1 MGAYFYRVVRHGPSH
16 LKRYYVKE
24 NPSVNPSAYSSLTM
38 PFSLRLFALV
48 SAVLLNFI
56 TLNPV
61 YAAGIVG
68 NGSAGSCTDAAFTR
82 ALSKGGTVT
91 FKCGSTAKT
100 ILIGSEKTISA
111 NTVID
116 GGNLIILSG
125 GNSKRLFNVKPG
137 IRFTVNNLTLANG
150 HTAGQGAAI
159 NSSGYLNMLTV
170 YHCKFV
176 NNIATQ
182 LGEAGGGAIYSA
194 LGTLTVNNSTFT
206 GNKASIGG
214 AIRILNSNLTV
225 TASTFTGNK
234 AVDSRLGNGGAIYVD
249 GAKGDNGQII
259 IRGST
264 FKSNTATAFGGAF
277 FNSIYNNNKTTIT
290 NSLFSANSVGGGSN
304 GQGGAIW
311 SNGDPALGGHWII
324 NTNNTTLTINNT
336 TLAGNTASQQ
346 GGGIWIAR
354 HLKGSV
360 INRSTISGN
369 TAVNSMGGGIVQGD
383 NGKLSI
389 LNSTISD
396 NKGKGTYSMG
406 AGMYIGSNAKAAI
419 TNATIANN
427 VANWQAGGIF
437 GGLNVTLK
445 DTILANNVALN
456 GGNKW
461 NIKHNCFGPMTNGGN
476 NLQFP
481 KPTDKVCTSGIL
493 IADPKLGALANNG
506 GLTQTRALLSGSAA
520 NRHGS
525 GCPATDQRGVTRS
538 KPAGSYCDIGAF
550 EAGF

>member
-1 MGAYFYRVVRHGPSH
+1 
-16 LKRYYVKE
+16 VKK
-24 NPSVNPSAYSSLTM
+24 NQNCNSLNGHFCLTM
-38 PFSLRLFALV
+38 PFLSKLLTLV
-48 SAVLLNFI
+48 SIAALLNFI
-56 TLNPV
+56 SPHAAH
-61 YAAGIVG
+61 AAGFVG
-68 NGSAGSCTDAAFTR
+68 NGSAGSCTDAALNK
-82 ALSKGGTVT
+82 ALSGGGTVT
-91 FKCGSTAKT
+91 FKCGSAAKT

-116 GGNLIILSG
+116 GGNLVTISG

-137 IRFTVNNLTLANG
+137 IHFTVNNLTLANG
-150 HTAGQGAAI
+150 HTSGQGAAI
-159 NSSGYLNMLTV
+159 YGGSFQNTVLAVSHCNFINNVSS
-170 YHCKFV
+170 
-176 NNIATQ
+176 Q
-182 LGEAGGGAIYSA
+182 LGEAGGGAIYSGA
-194 LGTLTVNNSTFT
+194 GTLTVDKSTFT

-234 AVDSRLGNGGAIYVD
+234 AVDTLNGNGGAIYVD

-259 IRGST
+259 IRDSS
-264 FKSNTATAFGGAF
+264 FKSNTATAYGGAF
-277 FNSIYNNNKTTIT
+277 FNSIYNNNKTAIT

-311 SNGDPALGGHWII
+311 SNGDPATGGWWIV
-324 NTNNTTLTINNT
+324 NANNTTLTIVNT

-346 GGGIWIAR
+346 GGGIWISR
-354 HLKGSV
+354 HPKGATIS
-360 INRSTISGN
+360 RSAISGN
-369 TAVNSMGGGIVQGD
+369 TAVNSMGGGIVQGG
-383 NGKLSI
+383 NGKLAI

-396 NKGKGTYSMG
+396 NKGKGPFSMG
-406 AGMYIGSNAKAAI
+406 AGMYIGSTAKATI
-419 TNATIANN
+419 SNATITNN

-445 DTILANNVALN
+445 DTILANNVAKN
-456 GGNKW
+456 GGNTW
-461 NIKHNCFGPMTNGGN
+461 NIKHNCFGPMTNGGK

-481 KPTDKVCTSGIL
+481 KPTDKVCTPGIL
-493 IADPKLGALANNG
+493 IADPKLGALTNNG

-520 NRHGS
+520 NRYGS

-538 KPAGSYCDIGAF
+538 RPAGTYCDIGAF

>member
-1 MGAYFYRVVRHGPSH
+1 MKKNTSLNLFNGYF
-16 LKRYYVKE
+16 
-24 NPSVNPSAYSSLTM
+24 SLTM
-38 PFSLRLFALV
+38 PFLSKLLALV
-48 SAVLLNFI
+48 SVAALLNFI
-56 TLNPV
+56 SPHAAH
-61 YAAGIVG
+61 AAGIVG
-68 NGSAGSCTDAAFTR
+68 NGSAGSCTDAALNK
-82 ALSKGGTVT
+82 ALSGGGAVT
-91 FKCGSTAKT
+91 FRCGSAAKT
-100 ILIGSEKTISA
+100 ILIGSEKIISA

-116 GGNLIILSG
+116 GGNLVTISG

-137 IRFTVNNLTLANG
+137 IHFTVNNLTLANG

-159 NSSGYLNMLTV
+159 NSSGYLNILTV
-170 YHCKFV
+170 THCNFV

-182 LGEAGGGAIYSA
+182 LGEAGGGIYSA
-194 LGTLTVNNSTFT
+194 IGTLTVDKSTFT

-249 GAKGDNGQII
+249 GAKGDNGQVI
-259 IRGST
+259 IRDSS
-264 FKSNTATAFGGAF
+264 FKSNTATAYGGAF
-277 FNSIYNNNKTTIT
+277 FNSIYNNNKTAIT
-290 NSLFSANSVGGGSN
+290 NSLFLANSVGGGSN

-311 SNGDPALGGHWII
+311 SNGDPAKGGHWII
-324 NTNNTTLTINNT
+324 NANNTTLTIVNT

-346 GGGIWIAR
+346 GGGIWISR
-354 HLKGSV
+354 HPKGAIIS
-360 INRSTISGN
+360 RSTISGN
-369 TAVNSMGGGIVQGD
+369 TAVNSMGGGIVQGG
-383 NGKLSI
+383 NGKLAI

-396 NKGKGTYSMG
+396 NKGKGPFSMG
-406 AGMYIGSNAKAAI
+406 AGMYIGSTAKAAI

-445 DTILANNVALN
+445 DTILANNVAKN
-456 GGNKW
+456 GGNAW
-461 NIKHNCFGPMTNGGN
+461 NIKHNCFGPMTNGGD

-481 KPTDKVCTSGIL
+481 KPTDTPCTPGIL
-493 IADPKLGALANNG
+493 IADPKLGALVNNG

-520 NRHGS
+520 SRNGS

-538 KPAGSYCDIGAF
+538 RPAGTYCDIGAF